1 MSQDQAAGLR
11 QWADSQRQKQ
21 APSQPDAPLAS
32 DMEVMSEAPAPAP
45 GAVSPT
51 PTIDEQP
58 VAKAPSRPKKPLYI
72 IGLPGQGAQAV
83 KQAQHRLAQWSAL
96 GRHWAG
102 SPDDWDIQAVSV
114 NAPDL
119 AQLSARHARWALW
132 VNSDADAFAE
142 MYRLLRQARDN
153 GGPRRLLALHEP
165 SLSRQGLL
173 ENLREAASHYLATD
187 LLVLAR

>member
-21 APSQPDAPLAS
+21 APQLDAPLAS
-32 DMEVMSEAPAPAP
+32 DTEVVSETPAPAP
-45 GAVSPT
+45 SAVSSIN
-51 PTIDEQP
+51 TIDEQP
-58 VAKAPSRPKKPLYI
+58 VAKAPSLPKKPLHI
-72 IGLPGQGAQAV
+72 IGLPGRGAQSV
-83 KQAQHRLAQWSAL
+83 KQVQHRLAQWSAL

-132 VNSDADAFAE
+132 INSDADAFAE

-165 SLSRQGLL
+165 SLPRQGLL
-173 ENLREAASHYLATD
+173 ENLCEAASHYLATD